1 MVGIALDVG
10 GPGLVDEDVRM
21 RRTAVDEA
29 HRDPGIRRVGQRS
42 LPFDPEE
49 LTAALRA
56 STTSRS
62 AAPARKSATTASI
75 AIPQPAIAIP
85 VCPVGTK
92 TDFRPLPGGE
102 VELDGDGLLPDR
114 AVGADGEDDLGR
126 DLEVLAC
133 GDAELGR
140 RLPEVTQ
147 LDAVLP
153 GETAQLGVVADEL
166 VQPAFEVEPR
176 ADRVLQELAPGG
188 REAAALGRD
197 ADGRRGRPVGERFV
211 DGGDDRDLAVA
222 LPALAESRIATTG
235 SGA

>member
-1 MVGIALDVG
+1 MTPEYAGWASDPCPSTHRSSPPRC
-10 GPGLVDEDVRM
+10 GP
-21 RRTAVDEA
+21 
-29 HRDPGIRRVGQRS
+29 
-42 LPFDPEE
+42 
-49 LTAALRA
+49 

-92 TDFRPLPGGE
+92 TDFEAALPRGE

-126 DLEVLAC
+126 DLEVLAG

-140 RLPEVTQ
+140 RLPEVAQ

-153 GETAQLGVVADEL
+153 
-166 VQPAFEVEPR
+166 
-176 ADRVLQELAPGG
+176 
-188 REAAALGRD
+188 RERRSAR
-197 ADGRRGRPVGERFV
+197 GRRLMNSCSPLSRSRP
-211 DGGDDRDLAVA
+211 A
-222 LPALAESRIATTG
+222 RIASFSSSRQAGGKRPPWVATPTVAVVG
-235 SGA
+235 P